1 MFPVRLIHK
10 DKIAREIPRTKLQ
23 HHISREVRG
32 IGFFNEMMKRSV
44 QTSMGR
50 AVSRTIARTGQMIA
64 RAIDR
69 ARYGR
74 KSATWEDFFRKRGNC
89 SRFYNTLI
97 FDREK
102 LKSSSLRSMAWRSI
116 VEEESRLMTGLIN
129 LSHRPYKRNVLGY
142 RLVYHKDRLIAQA
155 KLRLTGKGASTTVT
169 EIPTYVDRAYCSDP
183 RGEGSLEVP

>member
-1 MFPVRLIHK
+1 
-10 DKIAREIPRTKLQ
+10 
-23 HHISREVRG
+23 
-32 IGFFNEMMKRSV
+32 MKRSV

-129 LSHRPYKRNVLGY
+129 LSHRPYKKNVLGY

-155 KLRLTGKGASTTVT
+155 KLRLTGKGASATVT
-169 EIPTYVDRAYCSDP
+169 EIPTYVDRAYCLDP